1 MAYVYRHIRLDKNQ
15 PFYIG
20 VGTYDTYERA
30 YDKKN
35 RNLHWKNIVRKT
47 EYEVDILVDGLSEK
61 EAFAKEIEF
70 ISLYGKSCNG
80 GLLCNIADGGEGGFL
95 SEEVN
100 EKRKL
105 ALLGRKLPSHIKEK
119 IRVKAIGRKAS
130 SITKEKMS
138 EIHKKNGTGR
148 WLTSKGHQNGNAK
161 SISQFDLDG
170 NFIKTWEC
178 SAYACKELL
187 INKSSLSSV
196 LNGNQKTA
204 GGFIWKF
211 HQLESNGKTSYVN
224 IT

>member
-20 VGTYDTYERA
+20 VGTYDTYKRA

-35 RNLHWKNIVRKT
+35 RNLHWNNIVKKT
-47 EYEVDILVDGLSEK
+47 DYEVDILIDGLSEK
-61 EAFAKEIEF
+61 DAFAKEIEF

-80 GLLCNIADGGEGGFL
+80 GLLCNITDGGEGGFL

-119 IRVKAIGRKAS
+119 IRIKAIGRKAS
-130 SITKEKMS
+130 FLTKEKMS
-138 EIHKKNGTGR
+138 EIHKKNGTGI
-148 WLTSKGHQNGNAK
+148 WLKSKGHQNGNAK

-211 HQLESNGKTSYVN
+211 HKIKSNGKTSYVN